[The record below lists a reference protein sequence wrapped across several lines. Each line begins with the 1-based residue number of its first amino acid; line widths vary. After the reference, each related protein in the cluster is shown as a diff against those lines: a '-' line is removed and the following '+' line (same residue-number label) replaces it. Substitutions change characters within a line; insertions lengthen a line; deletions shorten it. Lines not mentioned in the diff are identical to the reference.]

1 MYVQLYA
8 DPEKIIRYNGLDEI
22 GWLSQYTPNPDILGK
37 FDIEKGK
44 FLIFRTEPTNA
55 CYLIDKLKPEETMI
69 SEFILPIYK
78 EFPNHKYFLLVRSK
92 KQKEFLSKKLKI
104 LSKEKN
110 VLITQYLPNIVD
122 LCFYGAIIISGG
134 GTIVRESS
142 LLNVPS
148 IEFFPGE
155 SASQEKFLIK
165 NGFPLEHIRD
175 SKKLVNRAI
184 EILNHGPSP
193 DRFKISS
200 FKDKINQ
207 FENPVE
213 ICFNFIMN
221 KLTQM

>member
-1 MYVQLYA
+1 MA
-8 DPEKIIRYNGLDEI
+8 TR
-22 GWLSQYTPNPDILGK
+22 
-37 FDIEKGK
+37 
-44 FLIFRTEPTNA
+44 
-55 CYLIDKLKPEETMI
+55 
-69 SEFILPIYK
+69 
-78 EFPNHKYFLLVRSK
+78 
-92 KQKEFLSKKLKI
+92 SKKLKI
-104 LSKEKN
+104 FSKEKN

-155 SASQEKFLIK
+155 SASQEKFLMK

-213 ICFNFIMN
+213 ICFKFIMN